1 MKITEKMR
9 TDLFYLDLNHDTV
22 EWLRHDDKAYFGGQF
37 ISLKFSKDLLME
49 ALNQYEALD
58 DVMGYIAERAE
69 VETSNYGTVD
79 YMSDMYRITRDEPNF
94 YGCTNENIQEI
105 SQLFAAKELLNLYTR
120 VEFHGDAEF
129 SDLRKVAIGY
139 TTITDAEY
147 PLQAYANL
155 IDHRIEVY
163 LDDRLAYFEQANSLQ
178 EMVTDMLS
186 ELSFEDLYSVPDWII
201 KKHERE
207 MKVDGLA
214 VRMTFFM
221 KEHDVFTYLDIL
233 GLSKNDADMV
243 AMVRNDLHNLDTY
256 PGMIHEMQDMI
267 SNLSLTENEQKQ
279 CYEIMEELYSIYADD
294 RFGSIEV
301 RETECMIDM
310 LDALGYKEYEV
321 NFNEKGFQAVLDGEP
336 LCGEEI
342 YRYIEKTQSSERLR
356 KVRNERFETFTDFKR
371 LAEKHGVHINIQS
384 KASPERSISR

>member
-1 MKITEKMR
+1 MNVMEKLKS
-9 TDLFYLDLNHDTV
+9 DLFYVDLDHDTV

-37 ISLKFSKDLLME
+37 ISQKFSKDLLME

-69 VETSNYGTVD
+69 VETTNYGTVD

-94 YGCTNENIQEI
+94 YGCINRSIQEI
-105 SQLFAAKELLNLYTR
+105 SHLFAAKELLNLYTR
-120 VEFHGDAEF
+120 VEFHGDADF

-178 EMVTDMLS
+178 DMVTDMLS
-186 ELSFEDLYSVPDWII
+186 ELSFEELYSVPDWII
-201 KKHERE
+201 NKHGRE
-207 MKVDGLA
+207 MKIDGLA
-214 VRMTFFM
+214 IRMAFFM

-233 GLSKNDADMV
+233 GPSKNDADMV
-243 AMVRNDLHNLDTY
+243 AMVRNDLHDLDTY

-267 SNLSLTENEQKQ
+267 SHLSLTENEQNQ
-279 CYEIMEELYSIYADD
+279 CYGMMEELYSIYADE
-294 RFGSIEV
+294 RFGPIDA

-310 LDALGYKEYEV
+310 LDALGYKEYEA
-321 NFNEKGFQAVLDGEP
+321 NFSEKGFHAVLDGES
-336 LCGEEI
+336 LHGEEI
-342 YRYIEKTQSSERLR
+342 YRYIEKTQLPEKFR
-356 KVRNERFETFTDFKR
+356 KVRDERFETFADFKK
-371 LAEKHGVHINIQS
+371 LAEAHGVHINVQT
-384 KASPERSISR
+384 KSPSERRISR